1 MTPGRGRINLFAY
14 KQTATE
20 RPSIVGRQPA
30 ATLQQRPRVTRGRR
44 NAAYRLEEQVGF
56 ILRQAYQRNSV
67 LFAEQF
73 ADELTPTQLAAI
85 AKLGEVG
92 GCSQN
97 HLGRLIAMDAA
108 TVKGVVDRLMKR
120 GLVESAPSP
129 TDRRRLLLTLS
140 AGGRKAFEKGA
151 GRAQQVSVSTL
162 KPLKAGEQAVLL
174 RLLKRLR

>member
-1 MTPGRGRINLFAY
+1 LFAY
-14 KQTATE
+14 KQTAQLGKTVD
-20 RPSIVGRQPA
+20 VGRKPA
-30 ATLQQRPRVTRGRR
+30 ATLQQAPRATRGQR
-44 NAAYRLEEQVGF
+44 AAYLLDEQIGF
-56 ILRQAYQRNSV
+56 ILRQAYQRNSL
-67 LFAEQF
+67 LFAGQF
-73 ADELTPTQLAAI
+73 ADELTPTQWAAI

-108 TVKGVVDRLMKR
+108 TVKGVIDRLMRR

-140 AGGRKAFEKGA
+140 ANGRKAYERGA
-151 GRAQQVSVSTL
+151 ARALQVSASTL
-162 KPLKAGEQAVLL
+162 QPLKAGEQATLL

>member
-1 MTPGRGRINLFAY
+1 M
-14 KQTATE
+14 
-20 RPSIVGRQPA
+20 GRQPA
-30 ATLQQRPRVTRGRR
+30 ATLQQRPRATRGRR
-44 NAAYRLEEQVGF
+44 SPVYRLDEQIGF

-67 LFAEQF
+67 LFTEQF
-73 ADELTPTQLAAI
+73 ADELTPTQWAAI

-120 GLVESAPSP
+120 GLVESAPNA

-140 AGGRKAFEKGA
+140 AAGRKAFEKGA
-151 GRAQQVSVSTL
+151 ARAQQVSLSTL
-162 KPLKAGEQAVLL
+162 KPLKSTEQAALL